1 MGTNTPHTCID
12 GLTWQKKARRFS
24 QFELKV
30 GKLRFPIH
38 FVCVSAALYHRGV
51 RGRHFPLRWIWPIWT
66 PNSLHFAHAVHFAH
80 GVQNLLLTFDC
91 RSDWFWGFGTLPD
104 LNLPRHKT
112 SVLLTRL
119 FHLVLSSNFRLS
131 KKMHM
136 ISPSG
141 IAVHVHTT
149 LPGWCHFQN
158 SCRVWNTG
166 VLFVF
171 LISCIALSLQFLA
184 SQQNEKIKQKLR
196 LPADKR
202 KKRNNNENE
211 APQRVNARRHQKP
224 CRSPGSNRIPT
235 PIRVNRFINWAK
247 SSSSCFF

>member
-1 MGTNTPHTCID
+1 MIPGSTIWSTKSHHLFRGPVGQDMSEAGVPAKMSTRENVH
-12 GLTWQKKARRFS
+12 LTILRQRILIRRQNS
-24 QFELKV
+24 PVKRSRENVHQP
-30 GKLRFPIH
+30 R
-38 FVCVSAALYHRGV
+38 
-51 RGRHFPLRWIWPIWT
+51 IWT
-66 PNSLHFAHAVHFAH
+66 PNALHFAHAVHFAH

-136 ISPSG
+136 FSPSG
-141 IAVHVHTT
+141 IALHVHTT

-202 KKRNNNENE
+202 KKEIIRKMK
-211 APQRVNARRHQKP
+211 RH
-224 CRSPGSNRIPT
+224 SE
-235 PIRVNRFINWAK
+235 
-247 SSSSCFF
+247 